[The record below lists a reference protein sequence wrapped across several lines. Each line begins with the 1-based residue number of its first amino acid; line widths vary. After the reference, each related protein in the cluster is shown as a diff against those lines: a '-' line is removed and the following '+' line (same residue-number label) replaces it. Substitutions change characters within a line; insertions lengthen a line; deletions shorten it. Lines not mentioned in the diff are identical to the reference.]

1 MRGIPAFVLGCTVL
15 SAACS
20 PSLPS
25 PTPEPAATL
34 RPATAFIEGEN
45 QLPDNRYLFLEY
57 FTHNDGGVTDPAS
70 LCPDAAMIDFP
81 GYSFSDRSL
90 SFPGE
95 LPDDV
100 SLLGLVGVG
109 TSNAGAMGG
118 GVSSGLNAIDGLPYA
133 LPNGAAIIHA
143 AYEDGTVVAEIDG
156 AFFYLSPGESWARRS
171 EWDPA
176 PECHRISITRL
187 SNFGLLAPEELNR
200 PD

>member
-1 MRGIPAFVLGCTVL
+1 
-15 SAACS
+15 
-20 PSLPS
+20 
-25 PTPEPAATL
+25 
-34 RPATAFIEGEN
+34 
-45 QLPDNRYLFLEY
+45 
-57 FTHNDGGVTDPAS
+57 
-70 LCPDAAMIDFP
+70 MIDFP

-156 AFFYLSPGESWARRS
+156 AFSYLSPGESWVRRS
-171 EWDPA
+171 E
-176 PECHRISITRL
+176 
-187 SNFGLLAPEELNR
+187 
-200 PD
+200 